1 MFAIRSKISRRI
13 FLMKLRNVIAAASA
27 VVVAAASTITSFAA
41 SPFKGS
47 INSAGMFACLLSD
60 DVNVPMFTSYDQI
73 SDLCGFTLNIKAVD
87 KRAIESAVAEG
98 AWISGDMGFNS
109 QSTGWKQYGWG
120 IEGSSANDKPY
131 QFKAGDKRGEYS
143 VTYMQDTP
151 IFASTDTYAQ
161 IWLQNYSDAYEFEI
175 VDFTLLNSKGEDIT
189 KAAET
194 TAPAETTAAP
204 EETTAPAEET
214 VEVSID
220 TAEVETFEVETAE
233 VETAE
238 VDTAEVAITEAA
250 TAEAATAEAAT
261 AEAATAEAPAD
272 NAADANKGN
281 PETGVAGVAVAAGV
295 VALAGAA
302 VVASRKRK

>member
-1 MFAIRSKISRRI
+1 
-13 FLMKLRNVIAAASA
+13 MKLRNVIAAASA

-189 KAAET
+189 KAVAET
-194 TAPAETTAAP
+194 TAPAETTAAPEETKAP

-220 TAEVETFEVETAE
+220 TAEVET
-233 VETAE
+233 AE
-238 VDTAEVAITEAA
+238 VDTAEVAIT
-250 TAEAATAEAAT
+250 EAAT

>member
-1 MFAIRSKISRRI
+1 
-13 FLMKLRNVIAAASA
+13 MKLRNVIAAASA

-47 INSAGMFACLLSD
+47 INSTGMFACLLSE

-189 KAAET
+189 KAVAET

-250 TAEAATAEAAT
+250 TAEAATAEA
-261 AEAATAEAPAD
+261 PAD

>member
-1 MFAIRSKISRRI
+1 
-13 FLMKLRNVIAAASA
+13 MKLRNVFAAVTAA
-27 VVVAAASTITSFAA
+27 VVAAATVVTAGATSYFGGTNADK
-41 SPFKGS
+41 S
-47 INSAGMFACLLSD
+47 GMMACILSD
-60 DVNVPMFTSYDQI
+60 DPNVPLFTDYASI
-73 SDLCGFTLNIKAVD
+73 SDLVGFTVTIKATD
-87 KRAIESAVAEG
+87 KRAVEGAIAEG
-98 AWISGDMGFNS
+98 SWIGGAFIFNS
-109 QSTGWKQYGWG
+109 QSTGWKQYSWAV
-120 IEGSSANDKPY
+120 EGTGTADGYFVPG
-131 QFKAGDKRGEYS
+131 AKRGEY
-143 VTYMQDTP
+143 VLTYTQDTP

-161 IWLQNYSDAYEFEI
+161 ICLHNYADAYEFD
-175 VDFTLLNSKGEDIT
+175 VVSYTLLNSKGEDIT
-189 KAAET
+189 KAAAET
-194 TAPAETTAAP
+194 TAPAETTAAPEETKAP

-233 VETAE
+233 VETDE
-238 VDTAEVAITEAA
+238 VDTAEVAIT
-250 TAEAATAEAAT
+250 EAAT

>member
-1 MFAIRSKISRRI
+1 
-13 FLMKLRNVIAAASA
+13 MKLRNVFAAVTAA
-27 VVVAAASTITSFAA
+27 VVAAATVVTAGATSYFGGTNADK
-41 SPFKGS
+41 S
-47 INSAGMFACLLSD
+47 GMMACILSD
-60 DVNVPMFTSYDQI
+60 DPNVALFTDYASI
-73 SDLCGFTLNIKAVD
+73 SDLVGFTVTIKATD
-87 KRAIESAVAEG
+87 KRAVEGAIAEG
-98 AWISGDMGFNS
+98 SWIGGAFIFNS
-109 QSTGWKQYGWG
+109 QSTGWKQYSWAV
-120 IEGSSANDKPY
+120 EGTGTADGYFVPG
-131 QFKAGDKRGEYS
+131 AKRGEY
-143 VTYMQDTP
+143 VLTYTQDTP

-161 IWLQNYSDAYEFEI
+161 ICLHNYADAYEFD
-175 VDFTLLNSKGEDIT
+175 VVSYTLLNSKGEDIT

-194 TAPAETTAAP
+194 TAPAETTVAPEETKAP

-250 TAEAATAEAAT
+250 TAEAATAEA
-261 AEAATAEAPAD
+261 PAD

>member
-1 MFAIRSKISRRI
+1 
-13 FLMKLRNVIAAASA
+13 MKLRNVIAAASA

-47 INSAGMFACLLSD
+47 INSTGMFACLLSD

-189 KAAET
+189 KAVAET
-194 TAPAETTAAP
+194 TAPAETTAAPEETKTP

-261 AEAATAEAPAD
+261 AEAPAD

>member
-1 MFAIRSKISRRI
+1 MLSAQKYLGGF

-27 VVVAAASTITSFAA
+27 VVVAAASTITSFAT

-47 INSAGMFACLLSD
+47 INSTGMFACLLSD

-189 KAAET
+189 KAVAET

-204 EETTAPAEET
+204 EET

-238 VDTAEVAITEAA
+238 VDTAEVAIT
-250 TAEAATAEAAT
+250 EAAT

>member
-1 MFAIRSKISRRI
+1 
-13 FLMKLRNVIAAASA
+13 MKLRNVIAAASA

-47 INSAGMFACLLSD
+47 INSTGMFACLLSD

-189 KAAET
+189 KAVAET

-204 EETTAPAEET
+204 EETKAPAEET

-238 VDTAEVAITEAA
+238 VDTAEVAIT
-250 TAEAATAEAAT
+250 EAAT

>member
-189 KAAET
+189 KAVAET
-194 TAPAETTAAP
+194 TAP

-261 AEAATAEAPAD
+261 AEAPAD

>member
-1 MFAIRSKISRRI
+1 
-13 FLMKLRNVIAAASA
+13 MKLRNVIAAASA

-131 QFKAGDKRGEYS
+131 QFKAGAKRGEYS

-189 KAAET
+189 KAVAET

-250 TAEAATAEAAT
+250 TAEAATAEA
-261 AEAATAEAPAD
+261 PAD

>member
-1 MFAIRSKISRRI
+1 
-13 FLMKLRNVIAAASA
+13 MKLRNVIAAASA

-238 VDTAEVAITEAA
+238 VDTAEVAITEA
-250 TAEAATAEAAT
+250 TTAEAAT

>member
-1 MFAIRSKISRRI
+1 
-13 FLMKLRNVIAAASA
+13 MKLRNVIAAASA

-189 KAAET
+189 KAAPEET
-194 TAPAETTAAP
+194 KAP

>member
-1 MFAIRSKISRRI
+1 
-13 FLMKLRNVIAAASA
+13 MKLKEMLSVLLLS
-27 VVVAAASTITSFAA
+27 VVVAAAKHNHIIRA

-47 INSAGMFACLLSD
+47 NNSQVCSHAFCLMMFF
-60 DVNVPMFTSYDQI
+60 VPMFTSYDQI
-73 SDLCGFTLNIKAVD
+73 SDLCGFTLEHQRLLIRELSSPQLL
-87 KRAIESAVAEG
+87 RAHGSPVIWA
-98 AWISGDMGFNS
+98 
-109 QSTGWKQYGWG
+109 STPSPLAGSSTGWG
-120 IEGSSANDKPY
+120 IEGSFRQTDKPY

-189 KAAET
+189 KAVAET
-194 TAPAETTAAP
+194 TAPAETTAAPEETKAP

-250 TAEAATAEAAT
+250 TAEAATAEA
-261 AEAATAEAPAD
+261 PAD

>member
-1 MFAIRSKISRRI
+1 
-13 FLMKLRNVIAAASA
+13 MKLRNVFAAVTAA
-27 VVVAAASTITSFAA
+27 VVAAATVVT
-41 SPFKGS
+41 
-47 INSAGMFACLLSD
+47 AGATTYFGGTNADKSGMLACILSD
-60 DVNVPMFTSYDQI
+60 DPNNVPLFTDYASI
-73 SDLCGFTLNIKAVD
+73 SDLVGFTVTIKATD
-87 KRAIESAVAEG
+87 KRAVEGAIAEG
-98 AWISGDMGFNS
+98 SWIGGAFIFNS
-109 QSTGWKQYGWG
+109 QSTGWKQYSWAV
-120 IEGSSANDKPY
+120 EGTGTADGYFVPG
-131 QFKAGDKRGEYS
+131 AKRGEY
-143 VTYMQDTP
+143 VLTYTQDTP

-161 IWLQNYSDAYEFEI
+161 ICLHNYADAYEFD
-175 VDFTLLNSKGEDIT
+175 VVSYTLLNSKGEDIT
-189 KAAET
+189 KAA
-194 TAPAETTAAP
+194 A
-204 EETTAPAEET
+204 ETTAPAEET

-261 AEAATAEAPAD
+261 AEAPAD

>member
-1 MFAIRSKISRRI
+1 
-13 FLMKLRNVIAAASA
+13 MKLRNVFAAVTAA
-27 VVVAAASTITSFAA
+27 VVAAATVVTAGATSYFGGTNADK
-41 SPFKGS
+41 S
-47 INSAGMFACLLSD
+47 GMMACILSD
-60 DVNVPMFTSYDQI
+60 DPNVPLFTDYASI
-73 SDLCGFTLNIKAVD
+73 SDLVGFTVTIKATD
-87 KRAIESAVAEG
+87 KRAVEGAIAEG
-98 AWISGDMGFNS
+98 SWIGGAFIFNS
-109 QSTGWKQYGWG
+109 QSTGWKQYSWAV
-120 IEGSSANDKPY
+120 EGTGTADGYFVPG
-131 QFKAGDKRGEYS
+131 AKRGEY
-143 VTYMQDTP
+143 VLTYTQDTP

-161 IWLQNYSDAYEFEI
+161 ICLHNYADAYEFD
-175 VDFTLLNSKGEDIT
+175 VVSYTLLNSKGEDIT
-189 KAAET
+189 KAVAET
-194 TAPAETTAAP
+194 TAPAETTAAPEETKAP

-250 TAEAATAEAAT
+250 TAEAATAEA
-261 AEAATAEAPAD
+261 PAD

>member
-1 MFAIRSKISRRI
+1 
-13 FLMKLRNVIAAASA
+13 MKLRNVIAAASA
-27 VVVAAASTITSFAA
+27 VVVAAASTITSFAS

-47 INSAGMFACLLSD
+47 INSTGMFACLLSD

-189 KAAET
+189 KAVAET
-194 TAPAETTAAP
+194 TAPAETTAAPAETTAAPEETKAP

-261 AEAATAEAPAD
+261 AEAPAD

>member
-1 MFAIRSKISRRI
+1 
-13 FLMKLRNVIAAASA
+13 MKLRNVFAAVTAA
-27 VVVAAASTITSFAA
+27 VVAAATVVTAGATSYFGGTNADK
-41 SPFKGS
+41 S
-47 INSAGMFACLLSD
+47 GMMACILSD
-60 DVNVPMFTSYDQI
+60 DPNVPLFTDYASI
-73 SDLCGFTLNIKAVD
+73 SDLVGFTVTIKATD
-87 KRAIESAVAEG
+87 KRAVEGAIAEG
-98 AWISGDMGFNS
+98 SWIGGAFIFNS
-109 QSTGWKQYGWG
+109 QSTGWKQYSWAV
-120 IEGSSANDKPY
+120 EGTGTADGYFVPG
-131 QFKAGDKRGEYS
+131 AKRGEY
-143 VTYMQDTP
+143 VLTYTQDTP

-161 IWLQNYSDAYEFEI
+161 ICLHNYADAYEFD
-175 VDFTLLNSKGEDIT
+175 VVSYTLLNSKGEDIT

-194 TAPAETTAAP
+194 TAPAETTAAPEETKAP

-261 AEAATAEAPAD
+261 AEAPAD

>member
-1 MFAIRSKISRRI
+1 
-13 FLMKLRNVIAAASA
+13 MKLRNVFAAVTAA
-27 VVVAAASTITSFAA
+27 VVAAATVVTAGATSYFGGTNADK
-41 SPFKGS
+41 S
-47 INSAGMFACLLSD
+47 GMLACILSD
-60 DVNVPMFTSYDQI
+60 DPNVPLFTDYASI
-73 SDLCGFTLNIKAVD
+73 SDLVGFTVTIKATD
-87 KRAIESAVAEG
+87 KRAVEGAIAEG
-98 AWISGDMGFNS
+98 SWIGGAFIFNS
-109 QSTGWKQYGWG
+109 QSTGWKQYSWAV
-120 IEGSSANDKPY
+120 EGTGTADGYFVPG
-131 QFKAGDKRGEYS
+131 AKRGEY
-143 VTYMQDTP
+143 VLTYTQDTP

-161 IWLQNYSDAYEFEI
+161 ICLHNYADAYEFD
-175 VDFTLLNSKGEDIT
+175 VVSYTLLNSKGEDIT

-194 TAPAETTAAP
+194 TAPAETTAAPEETKAP

-233 VETAE
+233 VA
-238 VDTAEVAITEAA
+238 TAEVATAEAA
-250 TAEAATAEAAT
+250 TAEVETAEAAT

>member
-1 MFAIRSKISRRI
+1 
-13 FLMKLRNVIAAASA
+13 MKLRNVFAAVTAA
-27 VVVAAASTITSFAA
+27 VVAAATVVT
-41 SPFKGS
+41 
-47 INSAGMFACLLSD
+47 AGATTYFGGTNADKSGMLACILSD
-60 DVNVPMFTSYDQI
+60 DPNVPLFTDYASI
-73 SDLCGFTLNIKAVD
+73 SDLVGFTVTIKATD
-87 KRAIESAVAEG
+87 KRAVEGAIAEG
-98 AWISGDMGFNS
+98 SWIGGAFIFNS
-109 QSTGWKQYGWG
+109 QSTGWKQYSWAV
-120 IEGSSANDKPY
+120 EGTGTADGYFVPG
-131 QFKAGDKRGEYS
+131 AKRGEY
-143 VTYMQDTP
+143 VLTYTQDTP

-161 IWLQNYSDAYEFEI
+161 ICLHNYADAYEFD
-175 VDFTLLNSKGEDIT
+175 VVSYTLLNSKGEDIT

-194 TAPAETTAAP
+194 TAPAETTAAPEETKAP

-250 TAEAATAEAAT
+250 TAEAATAEA
-261 AEAATAEAPAD
+261 PAD

>member
-1 MFAIRSKISRRI
+1 
-13 FLMKLRNVIAAASA
+13 MKLRNVFAAVTAA
-27 VVVAAASTITSFAA
+27 VVAAATVVT
-41 SPFKGS
+41 
-47 INSAGMFACLLSD
+47 AGATTYFGGTNADKSGILACILSD
-60 DVNVPMFTSYDQI
+60 DPNVPLFTDYASI
-73 SDLCGFTLNIKAVD
+73 SDLVGFTVTIKATD
-87 KRAIESAVAEG
+87 KRAVEGAIAEG
-98 AWISGDMGFNS
+98 SWIGGAFIFNS
-109 QSTGWKQYGWG
+109 QSTGWKQYSWAV
-120 IEGSSANDKPY
+120 EGTGTADGYFVPG
-131 QFKAGDKRGEYS
+131 AKRGEY
-143 VTYMQDTP
+143 VLTYTQDTP

-161 IWLQNYSDAYEFEI
+161 ICLHNYADAYEFD
-175 VDFTLLNSKGEDIT
+175 VVSYTLLNSKGEDIT
-189 KAAET
+189 KAAAET
-194 TAPAETTAAP
+194 TAPAETTAAPEETKAP

-250 TAEAATAEAAT
+250 TAEAATAEA
-261 AEAATAEAPAD
+261 PAD

>member
-1 MFAIRSKISRRI
+1 
-13 FLMKLRNVIAAASA
+13 MKLRNVIAAASA

-189 KAAET
+189 KAVAET

-250 TAEAATAEAAT
+250 TAEAATAEA
-261 AEAATAEAPAD
+261 PAD

>member
-1 MFAIRSKISRRI
+1 
-13 FLMKLRNVIAAASA
+13 MKLRNVFAAVTAA
-27 VVVAAASTITSFAA
+27 VVAAATVVT
-41 SPFKGS
+41 
-47 INSAGMFACLLSD
+47 AGATTYFGGTNADKSGMLACILSD
-60 DVNVPMFTSYDQI
+60 DPNVPLFTDYASI
-73 SDLCGFTLNIKAVD
+73 SDLVGFTVTIKATD
-87 KRAIESAVAEG
+87 KRAVEGAIAEG
-98 AWISGDMGFNS
+98 SWIGGAFIFNS
-109 QSTGWKQYGWG
+109 QSTGWKQYSWAV
-120 IEGSSANDKPY
+120 EGTGTADGYFVPG
-131 QFKAGDKRGEYS
+131 AKRGEY
-143 VTYMQDTP
+143 VLTYTQDTP

-161 IWLQNYSDAYEFEI
+161 ICLHNYADAYEFD
-175 VDFTLLNSKGEDIT
+175 VVSYTLLNSKGEDIT
-189 KAAET
+189 KAAAET
-194 TAPAETTAAP
+194 TAPAETTAAPEETKAP

-261 AEAATAEAPAD
+261 AEAPAD

-281 PETGVAGVAVAAGV
+281 PETGVAGVTVAAGV

>member
-1 MFAIRSKISRRI
+1 
-13 FLMKLRNVIAAASA
+13 MKLRNVFAAVTAA
-27 VVVAAASTITSFAA
+27 VVAAATVVT
-41 SPFKGS
+41 
-47 INSAGMFACLLSD
+47 AGATTYFGGTNADKSGMLACILSD
-60 DVNVPMFTSYDQI
+60 DPNVPLFTDYASI
-73 SDLCGFTLNIKAVD
+73 SDLVGFTVTIKATD
-87 KRAIESAVAEG
+87 KRAVEGAIAEG
-98 AWISGDMGFNS
+98 SWIGGAFIFNS
-109 QSTGWKQYGWG
+109 QSTGWKQYSWAV
-120 IEGSSANDKPY
+120 EGTGTADGYFVPG
-131 QFKAGDKRGEYS
+131 AKRGEY
-143 VTYMQDTP
+143 VLTYTQDTP

-161 IWLQNYSDAYEFEI
+161 ICLHNYADAYEFD
-175 VDFTLLNSKGEDIT
+175 VVSYTLLNSKGEDIT
-189 KAAET
+189 KAAAET

-250 TAEAATAEAAT
+250 TAEAATAEA
-261 AEAATAEAPAD
+261 PAD

>member
-1 MFAIRSKISRRI
+1 
-13 FLMKLRNVIAAASA
+13 MKLRNVIAAASA

-189 KAAET
+189 KAVAET
-194 TAPAETTAAP
+194 TAPAETEETKAP

-250 TAEAATAEAAT
+250 TAEAATAEA
-261 AEAATAEAPAD
+261 PAD

>member
-1 MFAIRSKISRRI
+1 
-13 FLMKLRNVIAAASA
+13 
-27 VVVAAASTITSFAA
+27 
-41 SPFKGS
+41 
-47 INSAGMFACLLSD
+47 
-60 DVNVPMFTSYDQI
+60 
-73 SDLCGFTLNIKAVD
+73 
-87 KRAIESAVAEG
+87 
-98 AWISGDMGFNS
+98 MGFNS

-189 KAAET
+189 KAVAET
-194 TAPAETTAAP
+194 TAPAETTAAPEETKAP

-250 TAEAATAEAAT
+250 TAEAATAEA
-261 AEAATAEAPAD
+261 PAD

>member
-1 MFAIRSKISRRI
+1 
-13 FLMKLRNVIAAASA
+13 MKLRNVIAAASA

-189 KAAET
+189 KAVAET
-194 TAPAETTAAP
+194 TAP

-233 VETAE
+233 VETFEVETAEVETAE
-238 VDTAEVAITEAA
+238 VDTAEVAIT
-250 TAEAATAEAAT
+250 EAAT

>member
-1 MFAIRSKISRRI
+1 
-13 FLMKLRNVIAAASA
+13 MKLRNVIAAASA

-189 KAAET
+189 KMKVE
-194 TAPAETTAAP
+194 AAP
-204 EETTAPAEET
+204 NVTKEYIKDRCDTYGIKVPDGYTEIKAE
-214 VEVSID
+214 
-220 TAEVETFEVETAE
+220 
-233 VETAE
+233 
-238 VDTAEVAITEAA
+238 
-250 TAEAATAEAAT
+250 
-261 AEAATAEAPAD
+261 
-272 NAADANKGN
+272 
-281 PETGVAGVAVAAGV
+281 
-295 VALAGAA
+295 
-302 VVASRKRK
+302 

>member
-1 MFAIRSKISRRI
+1 
-13 FLMKLRNVIAAASA
+13 MKLRNVIAAASA

-189 KAAET
+189 KAVA
-194 TAPAETTAAP
+194 
-204 EETTAPAEET
+204 ETTAPAEET

>member
-1 MFAIRSKISRRI
+1 
-13 FLMKLRNVIAAASA
+13 MKLRNVFAAVTAA
-27 VVVAAASTITSFAA
+27 VVAAATVVT
-41 SPFKGS
+41 
-47 INSAGMFACLLSD
+47 AGATTYFGGTNADKSGMLACILSD
-60 DVNVPMFTSYDQI
+60 DPNVPLFTDYASI
-73 SDLCGFTLNIKAVD
+73 SDLVGFTVTIKATD
-87 KRAIESAVAEG
+87 KRAVEGAIAEG
-98 AWISGDMGFNS
+98 SWIGGAFIFNS
-109 QSTGWKQYGWG
+109 QSTGWKQYSWAV
-120 IEGSSANDKPY
+120 EGTGTADGYFVPG
-131 QFKAGDKRGEYS
+131 AKRGEY
-143 VTYMQDTP
+143 VLTYTQDTP

-161 IWLQNYSDAYEFEI
+161 ICLHNYADAYEFD
-175 VDFTLLNSKGEDIT
+175 VVSYTLLNSKGEDIT
-189 KAAET
+189 KAAAET
-194 TAPAETTAAP
+194 TAPAETTAAPEETKAP

-250 TAEAATAEAAT
+250 TAEAATAEA
-261 AEAATAEAPAD
+261 PAD

>member
-1 MFAIRSKISRRI
+1 
-13 FLMKLRNVIAAASA
+13 MKLRNVIAAASA

-47 INSAGMFACLLSD
+47 INSTGMFACLLSE

-189 KAAET
+189 KAVAET
-194 TAPAETTAAP
+194 TAP

-250 TAEAATAEAAT
+250 TAEAATAEA
-261 AEAATAEAPAD
+261 PAD

>member
-1 MFAIRSKISRRI
+1 
-13 FLMKLRNVIAAASA
+13 MKLRNVIAAASA

-47 INSAGMFACLLSD
+47 INSIGMFACLLSD

-143 VTYMQDTP
+143 VTYTQDTR
-151 IFASTDTYAQ
+151 S
-161 IWLQNYSDAYEFEI
+161 
-175 VDFTLLNSKGEDIT
+175 
-189 KAAET
+189 
-194 TAPAETTAAP
+194 
-204 EETTAPAEET
+204 EERRVGKECR
-214 VEVSID
+214 
-220 TAEVETFEVETAE
+220 
-233 VETAE
+233 
-238 VDTAEVAITEAA
+238 
-250 TAEAATAEAAT
+250 
-261 AEAATAEAPAD
+261 
-272 NAADANKGN
+272 
-281 PETGVAGVAVAAGV
+281 
-295 VALAGAA
+295 
-302 VVASRKRK
+302 SRWSPYH

>member
-1 MFAIRSKISRRI
+1 
-13 FLMKLRNVIAAASA
+13 MKLRNVIAAASA
-27 VVVAAASTITSFAA
+27 VVVAAASTITSFAT

-47 INSAGMFACLLSD
+47 INSVGMFACLLSD

-189 KAAET
+189 KAVAET
-194 TAPAETTAAP
+194 TAPAETTAAPEETKAP

-250 TAEAATAEAAT
+250 TAEAATAEA
-261 AEAATAEAPAD
+261 PAD

>member
-1 MFAIRSKISRRI
+1 
-13 FLMKLRNVIAAASA
+13 MKLRNVIAAASA

-47 INSAGMFACLLSD
+47 INSTGMFACLLSD

-131 QFKAGDKRGEYS
+131 QFKAGAKRGEYS

-189 KAAET
+189 KAVAET

-204 EETTAPAEET
+204 EET

-238 VDTAEVAITEAA
+238 VDTAEVAIT
-250 TAEAATAEAAT
+250 EAAT

>member
-1 MFAIRSKISRRI
+1 
-13 FLMKLRNVIAAASA
+13 MKLRNVIAAASA

-189 KAAET
+189 KAVAET

-204 EETTAPAEET
+204 EET

-238 VDTAEVAITEAA
+238 VDTAEVAIT
-250 TAEAATAEAAT
+250 EAATAEAAT

>member
-1 MFAIRSKISRRI
+1 
-13 FLMKLRNVIAAASA
+13 MKLRNVFAAVTAA
-27 VVVAAASTITSFAA
+27 VVAAATVVTAGATSYFGGTNADK
-41 SPFKGS
+41 S
-47 INSAGMFACLLSD
+47 GMMACILSD
-60 DVNVPMFTSYDQI
+60 DPNVPLFTDYAAI
-73 SDLCGFTLNIKAVD
+73 SDLVGFTVTIKATD
-87 KRAIESAVAEG
+87 KRAVEGAIAEG
-98 AWISGDMGFNS
+98 SWIGGAFIFNS
-109 QSTGWKQYGWG
+109 QSTGWKQYSWAV
-120 IEGSSANDKPY
+120 EGTGTADGYFVPG
-131 QFKAGDKRGEYS
+131 AKRGEY
-143 VTYMQDTP
+143 VLTYTQDTP

-161 IWLQNYSDAYEFEI
+161 ICLHNYADAYEFD
-175 VDFTLLNSKGEDIT
+175 VVSYTLLNSKGEDIT
-189 KAAET
+189 KAAAET
-194 TAPAETTAAP
+194 TAPAETTAAPEETKAP

-250 TAEAATAEAAT
+250 TAEAATAEA
-261 AEAATAEAPAD
+261 PAD

>member
-1 MFAIRSKISRRI
+1 
-13 FLMKLRNVIAAASA
+13 MKLRNVFAAVTAA
-27 VVVAAASTITSFAA
+27 VVAAATVVT
-41 SPFKGS
+41 
-47 INSAGMFACLLSD
+47 AGATTYFGGTNADKSGMLACILSD
-60 DVNVPMFTSYDQI
+60 DPNVPLFTDYASI
-73 SDLCGFTLNIKAVD
+73 SDLVGFTVTIKATD
-87 KRAIESAVAEG
+87 KRAVEGAIAEG
-98 AWISGDMGFNS
+98 SWIGGAFIFNS
-109 QSTGWKQYGWG
+109 QSTGWKQYSWAV
-120 IEGSSANDKPY
+120 EGTGTADGYFVPG
-131 QFKAGDKRGEYS
+131 AKRGEY
-143 VTYMQDTP
+143 VLTYTQDTP

-161 IWLQNYSDAYEFEI
+161 ICLHNYADDYEFD
-175 VDFTLLNSKGEDIT
+175 VVSYTLLNSKGEDIT
-189 KAAET
+189 KAAAET
-194 TAPAETTAAP
+194 TAPAETTAAPEETKAP

-250 TAEAATAEAAT
+250 TAEAATAEA
-261 AEAATAEAPAD
+261 PAD

>member
-1 MFAIRSKISRRI
+1 
-13 FLMKLRNVIAAASA
+13 MKLRNVIAAASA

-47 INSAGMFACLLSD
+47 INSVGMFACLLSD

-189 KAAET
+189 KAVA
-194 TAPAETTAAP
+194 
-204 EETTAPAEET
+204 ETTAPAEET

-261 AEAATAEAPAD
+261 AEAPAD

>member
-1 MFAIRSKISRRI
+1 
-13 FLMKLRNVIAAASA
+13 MKLRNVFAAVTAA
-27 VVVAAASTITSFAA
+27 VVAAATVVT
-41 SPFKGS
+41 
-47 INSAGMFACLLSD
+47 AGATTYFGGTNADKSGMLACILSD
-60 DVNVPMFTSYDQI
+60 DPNVPLFTDYAPI
-73 SDLCGFTLNIKAVD
+73 SDLVGFTVTIKAAD
-87 KRAIESAVAEG
+87 KKAVESAAADGSVWIGG
-98 AWISGDMGFNS
+98 AFIFNS
-109 QSTGWKQYGWG
+109 QSTGWKQYSWAV
-120 IEGSSANDKPY
+120 EGTGTADGYFVPG
-131 QFKAGDKRGEYS
+131 AKRGEY
-143 VTYMQDTP
+143 VLTYTQDKP

-161 IWLQNYSDAYEFEI
+161 ICLHNYADAYEFD
-175 VDFTLLNSKGEDIT
+175 VVSYTLLNSKGEDIT
-189 KAAET
+189 KAAAETPAETTAET
-194 TAPAETTAAP
+194 TAPAETTAAPEETKAP

-238 VDTAEVAITEAA
+238 VATAEVAIT
-250 TAEAATAEAAT
+250 EAAT

>member
-1 MFAIRSKISRRI
+1 
-13 FLMKLRNVIAAASA
+13 MKLRNVFAAVTAA
-27 VVVAAASTITSFAA
+27 VVAAATVVTAGATSYFGGTNADK
-41 SPFKGS
+41 S
-47 INSAGMFACLLSD
+47 GMMACILSD
-60 DVNVPMFTSYDQI
+60 DPNVPLFTDYAVI
-73 SDLCGFTLNIKAVD
+73 SDLVGFTVTIKATD
-87 KRAIESAVAEG
+87 KRAVEGAIAEG
-98 AWISGDMGFNS
+98 SWIGGAFIFNS
-109 QSTGWKQYGWG
+109 QSTGWKQYSWAV
-120 IEGSSANDKPY
+120 EGTGTADGYFVPG
-131 QFKAGDKRGEYS
+131 AKRGEY
-143 VTYMQDTP
+143 VLTYTQDTP

-161 IWLQNYSDAYEFEI
+161 ICLHNYADAYEFD
-175 VDFTLLNSKGEDIT
+175 VVSYTLLNSKGEDIT
-189 KAAET
+189 KAAAET
-194 TAPAETTAAP
+194 TAPAETTAAPEETKAP

-250 TAEAATAEAAT
+250 TAEAATAEA
-261 AEAATAEAPAD
+261 PAD